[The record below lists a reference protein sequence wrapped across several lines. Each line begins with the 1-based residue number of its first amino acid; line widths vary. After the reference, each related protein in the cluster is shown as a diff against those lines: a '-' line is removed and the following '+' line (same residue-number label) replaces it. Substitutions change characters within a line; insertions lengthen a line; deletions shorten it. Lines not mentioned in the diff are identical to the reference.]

1 MKKNQQKVIL
11 KTNQTEGEKQK
22 IDNLKRKEHE
32 QKDEF
37 TPMFTR
43 AESFEE

>member
-1 MKKNQQKVIL
+1 L
-11 KTNQTEGEKQK
+11 KTAEGEKFK
-22 IDNLKRKEHE
+22 GDLANRNE
-32 QKDEF
+32 QIDEF